1 MNILN
6 FLLSIFRTYVLLL
19 VLSAAGYSISAD
31 AADIRGANITPE
43 VPTVLQIANFRLED
57 IPPPLPGAEPALSPS
72 NAGAA
77 AVPAAVLETSHAGAQ
92 PDAIPSEIEAGT
104 AAPPLATARDNQR
117 FRMPRDIQATAIAF
131 QVFNAID
138 AGLTI
143 ACTERPT
150 CREVN
155 PIYGRRPTAE
165 MVIATKVAMGA
176 LHYFAIRQIA
186 RDDVKVARA
195 TSWVTLALMG
205 GVVGFN
211 LTQTF

>member
-1 MNILN
+1 ME
-6 FLLSIFRTYVLLL
+6 S
-19 VLSAAGYSISAD
+19 S
-31 AADIRGANITPE
+31 
-43 VPTVLQIANFRLED
+43 Q
-57 IPPPLPGAEPALSPS
+57 AEQ
-72 NAGAA
+72 
-77 AVPAAVLETSHAGAQ
+77 Q
-92 PDAIPSEIEAGT
+92 PVAIPSEIGAGT
-104 AAPPLATARDNQR
+104 AAPALASPRDNQR

-155 PIYGRRPTAE
+155 PIYGRRPKAE

-186 RDDVKVARA
+186 RDDVKLARA

>member
-1 MNILN
+1 MNVLN
-6 FLLSIFRTYVLLL
+6 FVIIICRTYIFLL
-19 VLSAAGYSISAD
+19 VLSSAGYSISAD
-31 AADIRGANITPE
+31 AADTHSSDIITD
-43 VPTVLQIANFRLED
+43 VPIISRVDNFRLEE
-57 IPPPLPGAEPALSPS
+57 ITAPPLGAETYLAPS
-72 NAGAA
+72 SAGAA
-77 AVPAAVLETSHAGAQ
+77 AILPAAMETSQAGPQ
-92 PDAIPSEIEAGT
+92 PVGIPSEIGAGT
-104 AAPPLATARDNQR
+104 AAPALASLREDQR
-117 FRMPRDIQATAIAF
+117 FRMPRDILATAIAF

-143 ACTERPT
+143 ACIERPT

-155 PIYGRRPTAE
+155 PIYGRRPKAE

-186 RDDVKVARA
+186 RDDVKLARA
-195 TSWVTLALMG
+195 ASWVTLALMG